1 VNPDLELAERAAR
14 AAGDVLLS
22 YYGLPPEGV
31 ASKSSA
37 TDLVS
42 DADREAERT
51 IRELLETERPDDGLV
66 AEEGSHAEAASGRRW
81 VVDPLDGTINFLYGF
96 PAWAVSIALEDAE
109 GALLG
114 LVHSPLHGET
124 FCAVRGEGAF
134 VRGEGPEAEAA
145 GAAGE
150 LRPLRVRPPRPLAQS
165 RVATGFSYEPDR
177 RAVQAEVVAK
187 LLPYARDIRRAGAAA
202 VDLAWLAAGRT
213 DAFFERGLQH
223 WDWAA
228 GRLLVEE
235 AGGSFTWLN
244 DGWPG
249 LLAASHDGLLEEL
262 RPFVGG

>member
-1 VNPDLELAERAAR
+1 MNADLELAERAAR
-14 AAGDVLLS
+14 AAGEVLLS
-22 YYGLPPEGV
+22 YYGRPPEGV
-31 ASKSSA
+31 AAKSSA

-51 IRELLETERPDDGLV
+51 IRELLVRERPEDGLV

-96 PAWAVSIALEDAE
+96 PAWAVSVALEGAD
-109 GALLG
+109 GALVG
-114 LVHSPLHGET
+114 VVHSPIHRET
-124 FCAVRGEGAF
+124 FCAVRGQGAWLHPAEG
-134 VRGEGPEAEAA
+134 
-145 GAAGE
+145 
-150 LRPLRVRPPRPLAQS
+150 AQS
-165 RVATGFSYEPDR
+165 RLSVRPARPLEQALVATGFSYEPDR
-177 RAVQAEVVAK
+177 RAVQAEVIGR
-187 LLPYARDIRRAGAAA
+187 LLPRARDIRRAGAAA
-202 VDLAWLAAGRT
+202 IDLAWLAAGRV

-235 AGGSFTWLN
+235 AGGSCVGLD

-249 LLAASHDGLLEEL
+249 LLAASNDELLAEL